1 MLGEQLGEETGQIT
15 GMRVLPD
22 EGVGPRVEASFQAS
36 GTLLG
41 IPESDMSTYVSVT
54 RPDGTLFGDGQG
66 VVVTDDGEIAA
77 WRGQG
82 VGRFTGHGTAV
93 SWRGAIYYQTDSERL
108 ARLNGVAAVYELN
121 RRKRQ
126 GRGSA
131 LRVEVGSSPTKSPR
145 RARPAL
151 A

>member
-1 MLGEQLGEETGQIT
+1 MLGEQISEETGQIT

-22 EGVGPRVEASFQAS
+22 ECAGPKVEVSFQAS

-41 IPESDMSTYVSVT
+41 AHESNMGTYVSVT

-66 VVVTDDGEIAA
+66 VIMTDDGEMAA

-93 SWRGAIYYQTDSERL
+93 SWRGAVYFQTAAERL
-108 ARLNGVAAVYELN
+108 ARLNGTAVVFEYEIDESGKTAAKTYEW
-121 RRKRQ
+121 K
-126 GRGSA
+126 
-131 LRVEVGSSPTKSPR
+131 
-145 RARPAL
+145 
-151 A
+151 